1 MTEETL
7 RLMNLTYY
15 ELHKN
20 ELGGNM
26 THEEAVKIVSD
37 IEKQE
42 LAGGY
47 VRKDYEDSFFWGYFR
62 GMSIRL
68 LIENDMLK
76 KQITESI
83 INQ

>member
-7 RLMNLTYY
+7 RLLNLTYY

-47 VRKDYEDSFFWGYFR
+47 VRKDYEGNFFHGYFR
-62 GMSIRL
+62 GMAIRL
-68 LIENDMLK
+68 LIENDRLN
-76 KQITESI
+76 KQITELT